1 MQKGHGEILIITT
14 IDQLD
19 KAEALA
25 RGLIEKKLA
34 ACVTRLPGARSSYRW
49 ESDEI
54 KDETEV
60 LLFIKSLCTNDD
72 KAVQVLMLEV
82 KWTLIRLMTQSGKYY
97 GGTLAIVPTTYGRRY
112 KNVKRYFA
120 KTIQR

>member
-60 LLFIKSLCTNDD
+60 LLFIKSHHMRLGEIEQYFKENHPYSVPEILVFSVDEI
-72 KAVQVLMLEV
+72 APEYSRWLLEQVGV
-82 KWTLIRLMTQSGKYY
+82 
-97 GGTLAIVPTTYGRRY
+97 
-112 KNVKRYFA
+112 
-120 KTIQR
+120 